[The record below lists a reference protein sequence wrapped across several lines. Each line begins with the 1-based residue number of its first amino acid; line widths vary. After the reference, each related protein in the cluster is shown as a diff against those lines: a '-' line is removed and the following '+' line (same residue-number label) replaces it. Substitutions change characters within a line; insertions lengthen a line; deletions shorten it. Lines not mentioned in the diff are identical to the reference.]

1 MKYSQSSPMLSFSIA
16 LSATL
21 FTTISP
27 AATIGYYTFTTATAL
42 PAGGIVN
49 IQAYS
54 DQTALGLGSRV
65 TFNQSY
71 YDTASG
77 KTPTIANGGALAT
90 SLTAALPAAGFNLA
104 TATTTPALPAAPAG
118 SSRVGVISANAA
130 LGPYDISEVSAG
142 SNAAAAKAGF
152 TIALGGNVQKVNIA
166 ANLIVL
172 GIDSSN
178 NADMVNPGQLV
189 VAVNNGAP
197 IVAALQGGDTP
208 DQEAG
213 LLMKALDAAGF
224 VATEPGGGDAVDL
237 DWNNP
242 ANSSLLGSVA
252 NITFGMQNSG
262 GAYQLEMDFPESAA
276 VPEPA
281 PGLLLGSGLALIGVS
296 LLPTRTVR
304 TSQTKMHPICRVA
317 GRYLL
322 SLR

>member
-49 IQAYS
+49 VQAYS

-118 SSRVGVISANAA
+118 SSRVGVISANA
-130 LGPYDISEVSAG
+130 LGTPDIAEVAAG

-152 TIALGGNVQKVNIA
+152 NITLGGNVKKVNIA
-166 ANLIVL
+166 QNLIVL

-224 VATEPGGGDAVDL
+224 VATDPDGGDAVDL
-237 DWNNP
+237 DWNDP

-262 GAYQLEMDFPESAA
+262 AAYQLEMDFPDSAA

-281 PGLLLGSGLALIGVS
+281 PGLMLGSGLALIGVS
-296 LLPTRTVR
+296 LLRRRTVR
-304 TSQTKMHPICRVA
+304 TTRTKMHLIC
-317 GRYLL
+317 
-322 SLR
+322 

>member
-118 SSRVGVISANAA
+118 SSRVGVISANA
-130 LGPYDISEVSAG
+130 LGTPDIAEVAAG

-152 TIALGGNVQKVNIA
+152 NITLGGNVKKVNIA
-166 ANLIVL
+166 QNLIVL

-178 NADMVNPGQLV
+178 NADMANPGQLV

-213 LLMKALDAAGF
+213 LLMKALDGAGF

-237 DWNNP
+237 DWNDP

-262 GAYQLEMDFPESAA
+262 AAYQLEMDFPESVA

-281 PGLLLGSGLALIGVS
+281 PGLLLGAVWL
-296 LLPTRTVR
+296 
-304 TSQTKMHPICRVA
+304 
-317 GRYLL
+317 
-322 SLR
+322 

>member
-118 SSRVGVISANAA
+118 SSRVGVISANA
-130 LGPYDISEVSAG
+130 LGTPDIAEVAAG

-152 TIALGGNVQKVNIA
+152 NITLGGNVKKVNIA
-166 ANLIVL
+166 QNLIVL

-224 VATEPGGGDAVDL
+224 VATDPDGGDAVDL
-237 DWNNP
+237 DWNDP

-262 GAYQLEMDFPESAA
+262 AAYQLEMDFPDSAA

-281 PGLLLGSGLALIGVS
+281 PGLMLGCGLALIGVS
-296 LLPTRTVR
+296 LLRRRTVR
-304 TSQTKMHPICRVA
+304 TTRTKMHLIC
-317 GRYLL
+317 
-322 SLR
+322 